1 MESHLENVPI
11 IRTKLNTPR
20 LVSDLVPR
28 PHLFERL
35 DSSLEKQLTLIS
47 APAGYGKTTLVAS
60 WLQVY
65 HQPVCW
71 ITLDENDNDLLRFL
85 RYVVAAVRTI
95 FPDAG
100 EDVYKIT
107 RADYTPPSDY
117 LAALLINDISDMQ
130 DSIVLVLDEF
140 HLIDDVSVRAFVSAV
155 IDNQPSNLHLV
166 IISRTDPF
174 LPSARLRASGKM
186 TEIRS
191 PDLRFQNDQARRFL
205 TQAMETT
212 INQKT
217 ASALNARTEGW
228 ITGLRLIA
236 LSASSEEE
244 LYRILAGSRLR
255 SITFVNEYLLSEV
268 LLQLPDS
275 SRAFMLQSSILNRLS
290 GPLCDAVALIDD
302 ADWSSQA
309 YLGWLKEANV
319 FVFALD
325 DQGEWYRFHHLFQAL
340 LNKELLANYSK
351 NEINELHQR
360 ASRWFAGQGL
370 VEEAMYHALKAE
382 DIKLAATI
390 VEKNSQNLL
399 NSLERHTLEKW
410 LSLLP
415 QDLIW
420 QRPRLTLA
428 KAWLLYR
435 EWRLTEMELTLSKAE
450 GALADGELPEKES
463 IVLQA
468 QIATLRSAISY
479 LCYQDYE
486 QSLRL
491 AERALAYLP
500 KTAIG
505 ARGIAL
511 AIKGVAIQALGNL
524 ETAVHLLD
532 STIMSP
538 ILPDTAKIQ
547 PFIGLAVIHHAAA
560 QLAQMS
566 LVISR
571 FLILASKIDSPNALA
586 SANKWAGHL
595 YYERNDLTQA
605 LDHFTTT
612 LEHRYQSNF
621 LAAFDASLGLARIY
635 LVQGRFEKGQ
645 ATVDELRRET
655 LRVKSSDLLGPLEAF
670 QAYLW
675 LAQGTELAALNWARS
690 IEPQTVYESIVLSEV
705 ADLTRARI
713 LIDGGS
719 PVEISDTVTVLKK
732 KLEGAQKTHFTLRII
747 QIRVHLA
754 LAYDRLSQREQAL
767 NELEQALVLAQ
778 PGGFIRSF
786 ADMGPAILP
795 LLNQLRESGV
805 HQLYLE
811 QIIESMP
818 DSEFSAR
825 PRIEQDPAEILL
837 TPRQTEIL
845 TLLRK
850 GYSYHEIADELSIS
864 LNTVKK
870 HISNIYEKL
879 EVNNRQQAIYKADA
893 IGMLL

>member
-1 MESHLENVPI
+1 MESYLESVPI
-11 IRTKLNTPR
+11 IRTKLQTPR

-28 PHLFERL
+28 PQLFERL
-35 DSSLEKQLTLIS
+35 DSGLDKQLTLLS
-47 APAGYGKTTLVAS
+47 APAGYGKTTLVTS
-60 WLQVY
+60 WLQVVD
-65 HQPVCW
+65 HPVCW

-85 RYVVAAVRTI
+85 RYVVAAVQTL
-95 FPDAG
+95 FSDAG
-100 EDVYKIT
+100 KEMHKMT
-107 RADYTPPSDY
+107 RADYAPPTDY
-117 LAALLINDISDMQ
+117 LAALLINDVSDIQ
-130 DSIVLVLDEF
+130 DSFVLVLDDF

-166 IISRTDPF
+166 IITRTDPL
-174 LPSARLRASGKM
+174 LPLARLRASGKM

-191 PDLRFQNDQARRFL
+191 SDLRFQNDQAWTFL
-205 TQAMETT
+205 KQAMETT
-212 INQKT
+212 IDQKIAT
-217 ASALNARTEGW
+217 ALNTRTEGW
-228 ITGLRLIA
+228 IAGLRLIA

-244 LYRILAGSRLR
+244 LSRILASSRAR
-255 SITFVNEYLLSEV
+255 STPYVNEYMLTEV

-275 SRAFMLQSSILNRLS
+275 VRGFMFQSSILNRLY
-290 GPLCDAVALIDD
+290 GPLCDAVVLPGDPD
-302 ADWSSQA
+302 RSSQA
-309 YLGWLKEANV
+309 YLDWLKEANV

-325 DQGEWYRFHHLFQAL
+325 DQEEWYRFHHLFQAL

-351 NEINELHQR
+351 NEIRELHER

-370 VEEAMYHALKAE
+370 VEEAMNHALEAD

-390 VEKNSQNLL
+390 VEKYGQNLL
-399 NSLERHTLEKW
+399 NSLERRTLEKW

-435 EWRLTEMELTLSKAE
+435 EWRLTEMESTLKKTE
-450 GALADGELPEKES
+450 GALADVALPEKES
-463 IVLQA
+463 ILIQA
-468 QIATLRSAISY
+468 QIATLRSVISY
-479 LCYQDYE
+479 LYYQDYE
-486 QSLRL
+486 LSLRL

-500 KTAIG
+500 ETAIG
-505 ARGIAL
+505 ARAIAL
-511 AIKGVAIQALGNL
+511 AAKGTSIQALGDL

-538 ILPDTAKIQ
+538 ALPDMAKIQ
-547 PFIGLAVIHHAAA
+547 PFIGLAVVYHADA
-560 QLAQMS
+560 QLVQMS
-566 LVISR
+566 QTLDQFLV
-571 FLILASKIDSPNALA
+571 LAAEIDNPNALA

-605 LDHFTTT
+605 MDHFTTT
-612 LEHRYQSNF
+612 LKHRFQSNF
-621 LAAFDASLGLARIY
+621 LATFDASLGLARIY
-635 LVQGRFEKGQ
+635 LVQGRFDKGQ

-675 LAQGTELAALNWARS
+675 LVQGNELAALSWARS

-719 PVEISDTVTVLKK
+719 PEEINDTVTVLKN
-732 KLEGAQKTHFTLRII
+732 KLEGAQKMHSTLRMI
-747 QIRVHLA
+747 QIQIHLA
-754 LAYDRLSQREQAL
+754 LAYDRVGQREQAL
-767 NELEQALVLAQ
+767 KELEQALVLAQ
-778 PGGFIRSF
+778 PGGLIRSF
-786 ADMGPAILP
+786 TDMGPAILP
-795 LLNQLRESGV
+795 LLNQLKESGV
-805 HQLYLE
+805 YPLYLE
-811 QIIESMP
+811 QITRSFP
-818 DSEFSAR
+818 GSEFMGRS
-825 PRIEQDPAEILL
+825 RIEQDLAALLL

-845 TLLRK
+845 NLLRR
-850 GYSYHEIADELSIS
+850 GYSYQEIADDLGVS

-879 EVNNRQQAIYKADA
+879 EVNNRQQAVYKANA
-893 IGMLL
+893 MGMLS